1 MCGGVCHT
9 TQNLCSLAF
18 SSNHLNHMA
27 TKKDYPTSAEE
38 YELLEL
44 IGAGSGDKTKV
55 YRAKIKKTGEEVAI
69 KMIDLENY
77 GVHQFETIRVSNK
90 KKVSNLIFHFEPKI
104 IIFSFI

>member
-1 MCGGVCHT
+1 
-9 TQNLCSLAF
+9 
-18 SSNHLNHMA
+18 MA

-90 KKVSNLIFHFEPKI
+90 KKSIKFNFPFRTKNYYFFIYLINSLSSLNKI
-104 IIFSFI
+104 ISL